1 MVISLSVI
9 LRCCLFSRADGTVAA
24 VQEQRPVGAGEE
36 SVPFPILFGRE
47 LQAVEQLGI
56 QLSLPGSPPVF

>member
-56 QLSLPGSPPVF
+56 